1 MWRIVD
7 EKVKTLNIVEIEQ
20 PKEVEMNNEK
30 TLVIHESEKIIKSF
44 ENQENKLQ
52 NSDKKEVKAEIKKED
67 KVM

>member
-67 KVM
+67 KIR

>member
-1 MWRIVD
+1 
-7 EKVKTLNIVEIEQ
+7 
-20 PKEVEMNNEK
+20 MNNEK

>member
-1 MWRIVD
+1 M

>member
-30 TLVIHESEKIIKSF
+30 TLVINESEKIIKSF